1 MSEATAHNPEDYK
14 VVKGNI
20 LGGVENPYLEKS
32 EWGWAID
39 PIGLRLVLD
48 DFYDRY
54 QLPLFIVENGPDG
67 PTVEDDY
74 HRMITFKIT

>member
-14 VVKGNI
+14 VGKGNI

-39 PIGLRLVLD
+39 
-48 DFYDRY
+48 
-54 QLPLFIVENGPDG
+54 G

-74 HRMITFKIT
+74 RMITFKNT

>member
-14 VVKGNI
+14 VGKGNI

-48 DFYDRY
+48 DFYYRY
-54 QLPLFIVENGPDG
+54 QLPLIYCRKWDPDG
-67 PTVEDDY
+67 PTVDDV
-74 HRMITFKIT
+74 ID

>member
-1 MSEATAHNPEDYK
+1 MVSKIHTLRNLNGA
-14 VVKGNI
+14 GLLI
-20 LGGVENPYLEKS
+20 S
-32 EWGWAID
+32 
-39 PIGLRLVLD
+39 GLRLVLD

-74 HRMITFKIT
+74 RMITFKNT